1 MTGQEF
7 SERYLPLGE
16 GLFRVAYAL
25 LGAEADAEDALQ
37 DLYVKL
43 WNDRDTLDH
52 VHNPRAYSI
61 TLLRNLCLDRLR
73 AKRRSAAR
81 PLEADVAAE
90 GSADARTLER
100 EQRARLVRAI
110 EALPASQRTVVEL
123 RLLQGL
129 SYEEIAEKTAL
140 SPLSL
145 RVLLARARKTIKSQ
159 L

>member
-73 AKRRSAAR
+73 AKFQYLHTRDVHGRSFLD
-81 PLEADVAAE
+81 PYT
-90 GSADARTLER
+90 GN
-100 EQRARLVRAI
+100 
-110 EALPASQRTVVEL
+110 VV
-123 RLLQGL
+123 
-129 SYEEIAEKTAL
+129 
-140 SPLSL
+140 
-145 RVLLARARKTIKSQ
+145 
-159 L
+159 

>member
-7 SERYLPLGE
+7 STLYLPLGD
-16 GLFRVAYAL
+16 GLYRVAYGL
-25 LGAEADAEDALQ
+25 LASEADAEDALQ

-43 WNDRDTLDH
+43 WDNRDTLDH
-52 VHNPRAYSI
+52 VHNPRAYCI

-73 AKRRSAAR
+73 ARSRAATQ
-81 PLEADVAAE
+81 PLAAE
-90 GSADARTLER
+90 AAADESADARALGR
-100 EQRARLVRAI
+100 EQRARLVGAI
-110 EALPASQRTVVEL
+110 EGLPKNQRAVVEM

-129 SYEEIAEKTAL
+129 SYEEIAAETSL

>member
-7 SERYLPLGE
+7 SELYLPLGE
-16 GLFRVAYAL
+16 GLYRVAHAL
-25 LGAEADAEDALQ
+25 LADAADAEDALQ

-43 WNDRDTLDH
+43 WDSRDTLDH
-52 VHNPRAYSI
+52 VHNPRAYAI

-73 AKRRSAAR
+73 AKSRSAAQ
-81 PLEADVAAE
+81 PLDAEPAAD
-90 GSADARTLER
+90 GSADEKTLGR
-100 EQRARLVRAI
+100 EQRARLVDAI
-110 EALPASQRTVVEL
+110 ESLPKNQRTVVEM

-129 SYEEIAEKTAL
+129 SYEEIAAETSL